1 MQKFVE
7 GSYHSMG
14 EVIKAVNALVSRGH
28 AQDCI
33 TLITNAPKKTEIKKD
48 TDLSVATFE
57 EKRDSVDVLAEFEE
71 AIENDYIV
79 VLVKEESD
87 EDSQNSNDMNTNNS
101 QNGSTQTIDLSEE
114 PDNVDLSDTNVPPK
128 NSQRDINLIL

>member
-7 GSYHSMG
+7 GRYHSME

-33 TLITNAPKKTEIKKD
+33 TLITNAPRKAEISKD
-48 TDLSVATFE
+48 TDLSIATFE
-57 EKRDSVDVLAEFEE
+57 DKRDSVDVLAEFEE
-71 AIENDYIV
+71 DIEDDYIV
-79 VLVKEESD
+79 VLVKEPAD
-87 EDSQNSNDMNTNNS
+87 EDSQSSNDMNSNRSRNES
-101 QNGSTQTIDLSEE
+101 ANTIDLSEE
-114 PDNVDLSDTNVPPK
+114 PDNVDLSNTNVTPS